1 MSIESR
7 RQRREER
14 RKIKD
19 FVPSTP
25 EEVKYH
31 NALQRVKKIK
41 GFYTHAI
48 VFAVINLMIVI
59 LNIQGLDQ
67 GESYFQVKNFMTFFF
82 WGIGLLIHG
91 LSVFLPEMIFG
102 QNWEER
108 KIQELMEQDKKEN
121 KWE

>member
-7 RQRREER
+7 RQRRAER
-14 RKIKD
+14 RRIKD

-25 EEVKYH
+25 EEAKYH
-31 NALQRVKKIK
+31 SALQRVKKIK
-41 GFYTHAI
+41 GFYTHAM
-48 VFAVINLMIVI
+48 VFVVINTMIVI
-59 LNIQGLDQ
+59 LNIQNLDE
-67 GESYFQVKNFMTFFF
+67 GETYFQVKNFLTFFF
-82 WGIGLLIHG
+82 WGIGLLVHG

-108 KIQELMEQDKKEN
+108 KIQELMEKDKNN